1 MEWDKDLYDI
11 LGISNREAE
20 RDEINQAF
28 YKKTE
33 ELKENGATE
42 EIKRE
47 VYDAHALLFNPV
59 KREAYDKGW
68 EQGFRKG
75 YSTAFQDKQE
85 DSQIEKEIIAVDIYD
100 IDN

>member
-20 RDEINQAF
+20 RDEIDRAF
-28 YKKTE
+28 CKKTE

-47 VYDAHALLFNPV
+47 AYDAHAFLFNPV
-59 KREAYDKGW
+59 KREAYNKGGK
-68 EQGFRKG
+68 QGFRKG
-75 YSTAFQDKQE
+75 YKTAFQDKR
-85 DSQIEKEIIAVDIYD
+85 DDAQIEKEVIQL
-100 IDN
+100 